1 MEIPIHTTVKLP
13 LYLSWR
19 QLKDVVGW
27 PYSRTQTGRLMFDP
41 DYAHDAFPACRK
53 LGAHRNS
60 HPIWYTPAASTTS
73 SGMGCRFR
81 RTSCFPDGRPRRAPV
96 ATGAL

>member
-1 MEIPIHTTVKLP
+1 MQTTVQLP

-41 DYAHDAFPACRK
+41 DYAQDAFPACRK

-60 HPIWYTPAASTTS
+60 HPIWYTPAVLDYFKQH
-73 SGMGCRFR
+73 GLPV
-81 RTSCFPDGRPRRAPV
+81 PDNV
-96 ATGAL
+96 VFS